1 VLGVAHVLGLLLATF
16 GVAYLLPI
24 GCSIATGDGLW
35 LQFFIGAAINTGV
48 GAAIA
53 LATVRF
59 RRELKARDGFLLV
72 TLTWVLMSA
81 SATIPLLLAAQVY
94 PLALPDLTF
103 TRAFFETMSGLTT
116 TGSTVLTGL
125 DQLPRSLNFWRHS
138 LQWFGGLGIIVMAL
152 AVLPL
157 LGVGG
162 MQLYKAE
169 APGPIKDEK
178 LAPRITETAKSLW
191 IVYATLTGAAI
202 ISLRLCGMSWFD
214 AICHSFSVVGLGGF
228 STHDASIAH
237 FNSPAVELVLILLM
251 FIASLNFA
259 RHFVALRRFSL
270 QPYTQ
275 DPQCRAIFVVLS
287 VSVVFI
293 AVLLTWNGV
302 YPTFFTSLR
311 HSAFNVVSMATTT
324 GFVTQDYAS
333 WPVFAP
339 FWMLFLSC
347 VVCSTGSTGGGIKM
361 FRTLLL
367 ARQAGRELKL
377 LVHPSAMASVR
388 IGGRVIPDRVA
399 DAILGF
405 IFLYFMTVALL
416 TFALLLSGLDFESSF
431 SAIVAAINNTAHGLG
446 AVGPVRNYHSL
457 TLFQTWVCT
466 VAMLLG
472 RLEIFSVIVL
482 FTPTFWRK

>member
-1 VLGVAHVLGLLLATF
+1 VLGVAHVLGLLLAIF
-16 GVAYLLPI
+16 GLAYLLPI
-24 GCSIATGDGLW
+24 GCSIVTGDGLW

-53 LATVRF
+53 LATLRF

-72 TLTWVLMSA
+72 TLAWVLMSA
-81 SATIPLLLAAQVY
+81 SATIPLLLA
-94 PLALPDLTF
+94 LPKLTF
-103 TRAFFETMSGLTT
+103 TDAFFETMSGLTT

-191 IVYATLTGAAI
+191 MVYATLTVAAI
-202 ISLRLCGMSWFD
+202 VSLRVCGMSWFD
-214 AICHSFSVVGLGGF
+214 AICHAFSVVGLGGF
-228 STHDASIAH
+228 STHDASIAF

-251 FIASLNFA
+251 FVASLNFA
-259 RHFVALRRFSL
+259 RHFVALRRLSL
-270 QPYTQ
+270 QPYTR
-275 DPQCRAIFVVLS
+275 DPECRAIFVILGA
-287 VSVVFI
+287 SVVAI
-293 AVLLTWNGV
+293 AVLLTWHGV

-311 HSAFNVVSMATTT
+311 HAAFNVVSMATTT
-324 GFVTQDYAS
+324 GFVTQNYAS
-333 WPVFAP
+333 WPVLAP

-347 VVCSTGSTGGGIKM
+347 IVCSTGSTGGGIKM

-416 TFALLLSGLDFESSF
+416 TFALLLSGLDFDSSF

-446 AVGPVRNYHSL
+446 AVGPVHNYHAL
-457 TLFQTWVCT
+457 TTFQTWVCT